1 MYNTSEALRFG
12 VPLLRKLVQAA
23 CPGSWY
29 GPSSLNASMDG
40 IKCAYIGTNQ
50 LTVTIATTDM
60 LDELL
65 KVDVTTG
72 LKVES
77 RDKYEL

>member
-1 MYNTSEALRFG
+1 
-12 VPLLRKLVQAA
+12 
-23 CPGSWY
+23 
-29 GPSSLNASMDG
+29 MDG